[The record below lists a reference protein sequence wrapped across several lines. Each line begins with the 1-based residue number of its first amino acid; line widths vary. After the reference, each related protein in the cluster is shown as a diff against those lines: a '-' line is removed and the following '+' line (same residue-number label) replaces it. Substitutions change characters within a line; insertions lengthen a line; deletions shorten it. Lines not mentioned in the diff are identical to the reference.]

1 LLDRFSG
8 HPSHVNEVSVL
19 VGFGAMSLR
28 NWLPDVSRQRT
39 GLIFKGRFG
48 HFDPLKMTS
57 HVSKRQP
64 PTLPSDAAFFILR
77 RRYLKETKEAE
88 FL

>member
-1 LLDRFSG
+1 M
-8 HPSHVNEVSVL
+8 NEVSVL

-48 HFDPLKMTS
+48 HFDPLKMKS
-57 HVSKRQP
+57 QHVSKRQP
-64 PTLPSDAAFFILR
+64 PTLPSDAAFFIIR
-77 RRYLKETKEAE
+77 RRYLKETKDAE